1 MDRRSL
7 RRLLVFSAVGGGFVL
22 VVLLC
27 LGVALVRSIKPLSQ
41 FTAEAGGAPTQ
52 PATALTAETPTTA
65 VTVTLLPPTDVLT
78 ATDTPLPTDTPIPSP
93 TVTDTPLPTDT
104 PVPSATDTGTILP
117 TDAPSPSPTSTSTP
131 TPSPTPMTLVV
142 RGATDRVVTNGD
154 LHVVGE
160 VENSTGGSICD
171 VKVVG
176 TFYNSS
182 SQVVAIS
189 VVPAMLDVV
198 GSGEV
203 APFDLALLNPP
214 SGVDHYDLQVEYAIT
229 NSIPLRVEVA
239 SDQGSVVNGGY
250 HVLGQV
256 RNQNGFSV
264 DSVRV
269 VATFYNAQNEVIGA
283 VVTYTA
289 LDTLNPDQTAP
300 FEVALADPPEDV
312 GDYALRVEAERR

>member
-7 RRLLVFSAVGGGFVL
+7 CRLVIFSAVGGGFAF

-27 LGVALVRSIKPLSQ
+27 LGVALVRSMKPLSQ
-41 FTAEAGGAPTQ
+41 LTAEAGVAPAQ
-52 PATALTAETPTTA
+52 NATPLTAETPTTT
-65 VTVTLLPPTDVLT
+65 VTVTLLPPTDVPT

-93 TVTDTPLPTDT
+93 TVTDTPLPTGT
-104 PVPSATDTGTILP
+104 PVPSPTVTGTLLP
-117 TDAPSPSPTSTSTP
+117 TDTPSPSPTLTNTP
-131 TPSPTPMTLVV
+131 APSPTPMTLVV
-142 RGATDRVVTNGD
+142 RGATDRVITNGD

-182 SQVVAIS
+182 GQVVAIS
-189 VVPAMLDVV
+189 VVGAMLDVV

-214 SGVDHYDLQVEYAIT
+214 SSVDHYDLQVEYAIT
-229 NSIPLRVEVA
+229 NSTPLRVEVV
-239 SDQGSVVNGGY
+239 SDQGSIVNGDY
-250 HVLGQV
+250 HVLGQA
-256 RNQNGFSV
+256 RNQNGFTV

-269 VATFYNAQNEVIGA
+269 VVTFYNAQNEVIGA
-283 VVTYTA
+283 VISYTA
-289 LDTLNPDQTAP
+289 LDTLSPDQTAP
-300 FEVALADPPEDV
+300 FDVALADPPEGV
-312 GDYALRVEAERR
+312 GDYALLVEAERR

>member
-78 ATDTPLPTDTPIPSP
+78 A
-93 TVTDTPLPTDT
+93 TDTPLPTDT